1 MGPNLDIAC
10 CLLIADIFQS
20 NQLYDTHFIYKNIAS
35 QLDLNVYQ
43 ELLFAVLQ
51 FSSFVFQIF

>member
-35 QLDLNVYQ
+35 QLNLNVYQ